1 MRLLLIRHGRTASNV
16 TRLLDTAPPGA
27 PLDDVG
33 LSQARALADTLA
45 DEPIEAVYASDLIR
59 SQQTA
64 EPLALRHGLEVIVR
78 AGVREIQAG
87 EDEMSADWV
96 RYLTTI
102 ISWQSNI
109 DTRIPGGETGRE
121 VLARFDAVLGEARA
135 KGHRTI
141 AVVSHGAMIRTW
153 AATRATNL
161 TLDFLRTTSLEN
173 TLVVDLADAVVAA
186 VKHVVDIAQ
195 ADRRQAEVA
204 LGILSDGAVAGDGR

>member
-16 TRLLDTAPPGA
+16 ARLLDTAPPGA

-33 LSQARALADTLA
+33 LDQARALADTLA

-161 TLDFLRTTSLEN
+161 TVDFLRTTSLEN
-173 TLVVDLADAVVAA
+173 TLVVDLADA
-186 VKHVVDIAQ
+186 
-195 ADRRQAEVA
+195 ADGSWQVTRW
-204 LGILSDGAVAGDGR
+204 GDKTP

>member
-33 LSQARALADTLA
+33 LDQARALADTLA

-102 ISWQSNI
+102 ISWQSDI
-109 DTRIPGGETGRE
+109 DARIPGGETGRE

-161 TLDFLRTTSLEN
+161 TVDFLRTTSLEN
-173 TLVVDLADAVVAA
+173 TLVVDLADA
-186 VKHVVDIAQ
+186 
-195 ADRRQAEVA
+195 ADGSWQVTRW
-204 LGILSDGAVAGDGR
+204 GDKTP

>member
-33 LSQARALADTLA
+33 LDQARALADTLA

-102 ISWQSNI
+102 ISWQSDI

-173 TLVVDLADAVVAA
+173 TLVVDLADA
-186 VKHVVDIAQ
+186 
-195 ADRRQAEVA
+195 ADGSWQVTRW
-204 LGILSDGAVAGDGR
+204 GDKTP

>member
-102 ISWQSNI
+102 ISWQSDI

-161 TLDFLRTTSLEN
+161 TVDFLRTTSLEN
-173 TLVVDLADAVVAA
+173 TLVVDLADA
-186 VKHVVDIAQ
+186 
-195 ADRRQAEVA
+195 ADGSWQVTRW
-204 LGILSDGAVAGDGR
+204 GDKTP

>member
-1 MRLLLIRHGRTASNV
+1 
-16 TRLLDTAPPGA
+16 
-27 PLDDVG
+27 LDDVG
-33 LSQARALADTLA
+33 LDQARALADTLA

-102 ISWQSNI
+102 ISWQSDI

-173 TLVVDLADAVVAA
+173 TLVVDLADA
-186 VKHVVDIAQ
+186 
-195 ADRRQAEVA
+195 ADGSWQVTRW
-204 LGILSDGAVAGDGR
+204 GDKTP

>member
-33 LSQARALADTLA
+33 LDQARALADTLA

-173 TLVVDLADAVVAA
+173 TLVVDLADA
-186 VKHVVDIAQ
+186 
-195 ADRRQAEVA
+195 ADGSWQVTRW
-204 LGILSDGAVAGDGR
+204 GDKTP

>member
-1 MRLLLIRHGRTASNV
+1 VRLLLIRHGRTASNV

-33 LSQARALADTLA
+33 LDQARALADTLA

-173 TLVVDLADAVVAA
+173 TLVVDLADA
-186 VKHVVDIAQ
+186 
-195 ADRRQAEVA
+195 ADGSWQVTRW
-204 LGILSDGAVAGDGR
+204 GDKTP

>member
-1 MRLLLIRHGRTASNV
+1 VRLLLIRHGRTASNV

-33 LSQARALADTLA
+33 LDQARALADTLA

-153 AATRATNL
+153 AAIRATNL

-173 TLVVDLADAVVAA
+173 TLVVDLADA
-186 VKHVVDIAQ
+186 
-195 ADRRQAEVA
+195 ADGSWQVTRW
-204 LGILSDGAVAGDGR
+204 GDKTP

>member
-33 LSQARALADTLA
+33 LDQARALADTLA

-102 ISWQSNI
+102 ISWQSDI

-161 TLDFLRTTSLEN
+161 TVDFLRTTSLEN
-173 TLVVDLADAVVAA
+173 TLVVDLADA
-186 VKHVVDIAQ
+186 
-195 ADRRQAEVA
+195 ADGSWQVTRW
-204 LGILSDGAVAGDGR
+204 GDKTP

>member
-153 AATRATNL
+153 AAIRATNL
-161 TLDFLRTTSLEN
+161 TVDFLRTTSLEN
-173 TLVVDLADAVVAA
+173 TLVVDLADA
-186 VKHVVDIAQ
+186 
-195 ADRRQAEVA
+195 ADGSWQVTRW
-204 LGILSDGAVAGDGR
+204 GDKTP

>member
-33 LSQARALADTLA
+33 LDQARALADTLA

-161 TLDFLRTTSLEN
+161 TVDFLRTTSLEN
-173 TLVVDLADAVVAA
+173 TLVVDLADA
-186 VKHVVDIAQ
+186 
-195 ADRRQAEVA
+195 ADGSWQVTRW
-204 LGILSDGAVAGDGR
+204 GDKTP

>member
-27 PLDDVG
+27 PLDNVG
-33 LSQARALADTLA
+33 LDQARALADTLA

-161 TLDFLRTTSLEN
+161 TVDFLRTTSLEN
-173 TLVVDLADAVVAA
+173 TLVVDLADA
-186 VKHVVDIAQ
+186 
-195 ADRRQAEVA
+195 ADGSWQVTRW
-204 LGILSDGAVAGDGR
+204 GDKTP

>member
-33 LSQARALADTLA
+33 LDQARALADTLA

-102 ISWQSNI
+102 ISWQSDI

-173 TLVVDLADAVVAA
+173 TLVVDLADA
-186 VKHVVDIAQ
+186 
-195 ADRRQAEVA
+195 ADGTWQVTRW
-204 LGILSDGAVAGDGR
+204 GDKTP

>member
-16 TRLLDTAPPGA
+16 ARLLDTAPPGA

-33 LSQARALADTLA
+33 LDQARALADTLA

-173 TLVVDLADAVVAA
+173 TLVVDLADA
-186 VKHVVDIAQ
+186 
-195 ADRRQAEVA
+195 ADGSWQVTRW
-204 LGILSDGAVAGDGR
+204 GDKTP

>member
-102 ISWQSNI
+102 ISWQSDI
-109 DTRIPGGETGRE
+109 DARIPGGETGRE

-161 TLDFLRTTSLEN
+161 TVDFLRTTSLEN
-173 TLVVDLADAVVAA
+173 TLVVDLADA
-186 VKHVVDIAQ
+186 
-195 ADRRQAEVA
+195 ADGSWQVTRW
-204 LGILSDGAVAGDGR
+204 GDKTP

>member
-33 LSQARALADTLA
+33 LGQARALADTLA

-173 TLVVDLADAVVAA
+173 TLVVDLADA
-186 VKHVVDIAQ
+186 
-195 ADRRQAEVA
+195 ADGSWQVTRW
-204 LGILSDGAVAGDGR
+204 GDKTP

>member
-33 LSQARALADTLA
+33 LDQALALADTLA

-102 ISWQSNI
+102 ISWQSDI

-173 TLVVDLADAVVAA
+173 TLVVDLADA
-186 VKHVVDIAQ
+186 
-195 ADRRQAEVA
+195 ADGSWQVTRW
-204 LGILSDGAVAGDGR
+204 GDKTP

>member
-64 EPLALRHGLEVIVR
+64 EPLALRHGLDVIVR
-78 AGVREIQAG
+78 AGIREIQAG

-102 ISWQSNI
+102 ISWQSDI
-109 DTRIPGGETGRE
+109 DARIPGGETGRE

-173 TLVVDLADAVVAA
+173 TLVVDLADA
-186 VKHVVDIAQ
+186 
-195 ADRRQAEVA
+195 ADGSWQVTRW
-204 LGILSDGAVAGDGR
+204 GDKTP

>member
-102 ISWQSNI
+102 ISWQSDI
-109 DTRIPGGETGRE
+109 DARIPGGETGRE

-173 TLVVDLADAVVAA
+173 TLVVDLADA
-186 VKHVVDIAQ
+186 
-195 ADRRQAEVA
+195 ADGSWQVTRW
-204 LGILSDGAVAGDGR
+204 GDKTP

>member
-173 TLVVDLADAVVAA
+173 TLVVDLADA
-186 VKHVVDIAQ
+186 
-195 ADRRQAEVA
+195 ADGSWQVTRW
-204 LGILSDGAVAGDGR
+204 GDKTA